1 MIVTQKMFKTEN
13 DKLRLDSGDLVY
25 TPTYEDIFFQVSE
38 EVDLRIQNGYFAINI
53 NTHSEITDQFIILF
67 DTQKNDKT

>member
-1 MIVTQKMFKTEN
+1 MFKTEN

>member
-1 MIVTQKMFKTEN
+1 MQKMFKTEN
-13 DKLRLDSGDLVY
+13 DKLRLDSGDLEY

>member
-1 MIVTQKMFKTEN
+1 MQKMFKTEN

>member
-1 MIVTQKMFKTEN
+1 MFKTEN

-67 DTQKNDKT
+67 DTQKK

>member
-1 MIVTQKMFKTEN
+1 MFKTEN

-25 TPTYEDIFFQVSE
+25 TPTYKDIFFQVSE

>member
-1 MIVTQKMFKTEN
+1 MQKMFKTEN
-13 DKLRLDSGDLVY
+13 DKLRLNFGDLVY

>member
-1 MIVTQKMFKTEN
+1 MQKMFKTEN
-13 DKLRLDSGDLVY
+13 NKLRLDSGDLVY

>member
-1 MIVTQKMFKTEN
+1 MFKTEN
-13 DKLRLDSGDLVY
+13 DKLRLNFGDLVY

>member
-1 MIVTQKMFKTEN
+1 MQKMFKTEN
-13 DKLRLDSGDLVY
+13 DKLRLDCGDLVY
-25 TPTYEDIFFQVSE
+25 TPTYKDIFFQISE

>member
-1 MIVTQKMFKTEN
+1 MFKTEN

-38 EVDLRIQNGYFAINI
+38 EVDLRIQNGYFAINV

-67 DTQKNDKT
+67 DTQKK